1 MPLLR
6 AVLFPTRWMRM
17 LALLAFVFVLANLFW
32 HGAQPYAVGVVPAP
46 WDKLAHLTVYGG
58 FGALAWVMLGGGRPT
73 ADVLAPM
80 AAVLVG
86 VADEFAQSFNPGR
99 VVGLDDL
106 IADAIGAVLVVA
118 TFALLRERVRVA
130 RLHPVR

>member
-6 AVLFPTRWMRM
+6 AVLFPTRWMRL

-32 HGAQPYAVGVVPAP
+32 HGAQPYAVGAVPEP

-99 VVGLDDL
+99 VVGLGDL

-118 TFALLRERVRVA
+118 TFALLRERVRVP
-130 RLHPVR
+130 RLHPAR